1 MRKSVVL
8 LILLS
13 CLLCSVA
20 PAQEGHDLHQAHDP
34 KLSHG
39 VVADMNQPGL
49 IYLKSRDLQE
59 TIDEAMPHSI
69 IMCDP
74 NRAMMVKRAITVH
87 KPLTIVGLHA
97 FLEKGLCDAPIVVI
111 SADHVAMKDFWLR
124 GNVGSVPFE
133 HRASLI
139 AVRANHFIIENGI
152 VTDSARHGVIVSARQ
167 AEANLHTGI
176 IRNITG
182 RNIAR
187 DVISLEGHGDAG
199 YFVRHVI
206 VEDIKGYES
215 HDRGA
220 VETCDGTEFITIR
233 GVYAEDCVYG
243 VDVQEHGEKGQVN
256 KNISIV
262 GVRVKNC
269 TSAVRAS
276 HGDQGHCNLMMV
288 DISSSGWREDEDG
301 RLIVLRN
308 TSNITLANVEISENE
323 KSPAIHAKNCDG
335 LILRNVLITKC
346 NHKGAAIV
354 IEDCGNV
361 VVDGLILR
369 NDAQNLTNA
378 ILCQIVS
385 NRDYANLG
393 IHNVIASNT
402 TSAGIV
408 LRNRSMR
415 GKLDSYVI
423 SGNTAKVWDHINAEN
438 SKIINNLMG
447 PSGNGLK
454 TESAETQEVIGK
466 SVHQAAYEGDL
477 SQIQM
482 HIAAGTDLN
491 AIDEHDYGQTALHIA
506 LRKGHIDIAKTLITV
521 GADVGVKTAKGMRP
535 LHLAAEGGHAKVIE
549 LLISKGA
556 DFNARNSKGQT
567 PLHLTIRSENIEAAK
582 ESIDLLLS
590 KGADLDAK
598 DSSGSTVLDE
608 AALGFTPRK
617 VFEFLLSKGA
627 KISSIHLAAYR
638 GDVERVRSFMKEGVD
653 VDAKKTENQLTPLDY
668 AVRGRRFKTAK
679 FLVAEGA
686 NPNGS
691 AKDMPAL
698 PYAIMHG
705 NNKIAECLLSNGAD
719 PNSQGRQSG
728 MPVLHIAVLVGN
740 KEMVDL
746 LIKNGADV
754 KARDKREKTALDYA
768 KQFRKQEIIDLLK
781 KHGAKE

>member
-1 MRKSVVL
+1 
-8 LILLS
+8 
-13 CLLCSVA
+13 
-20 PAQEGHDLHQAHDP
+20 
-34 KLSHG
+34 
-39 VVADMNQPGL
+39 MNQPGV

-74 NRAMMVKRAITVH
+74 NRTIMVKRTMTVN

-97 FLEKGLCDAPIVVI
+97 FLEQGLCDAPIMVI
-111 SADHVAMKDFWLR
+111 SADHVAMRGFRLR

-167 AEANLHTGI
+167 AEADLHTGI

-187 DVISLEGHGDAG
+187 DVVSLEGHGDAG

-206 VEDIKGYES
+206 VEDIEGFDS

-233 GVYAEDCVYG
+233 NVLAENCVYG
-243 VDVQEHGEKGQVN
+243 VDVQEHGGKGQVN

-262 GVRVKNC
+262 GVRVKDC

-288 DISSSGWREDEDG
+288 DISSSGWRKHGDG

-308 TSNITLANVEISENE
+308 TSNITLANVEISENK

-335 LILRNVLITKC
+335 LILRDVSIKKC

-408 LRNRSMR
+408 LRNRSRR

-423 SGNTAKVWDHINAEN
+423 SGNTAKVWDHINADN

-454 TESAETQEVIGK
+454 TDSGETQEVICK

-477 SQIQM
+477 NQIRM

-491 AIDEHDYGQTALHIA
+491 AIDEQDYGQTALHVA
-506 LRKGHIDIAKTLITV
+506 LRKGHIDITKTLLTA
-521 GADVGVKTAKGMRP
+521 GADVRVKTARGMTP
-535 LHLAAEGGHAKVIE
+535 LHLAAEEGHAKVIE
-549 LLISKGA
+549 LLITKGA
-556 DFNARNSKGQT
+556 NVN
-567 PLHLTIRSENIEAAK
+567 
-582 ESIDLLLS
+582 
-590 KGADLDAK
+590 AK
-598 DSSGSTVLDE
+598 DGSGK
-608 AALGFTPRK
+608 TP
-617 VFEFLLSKGA
+617 
-627 KISSIHLAAYR
+627 I
-638 GDVERVRSFMKEGVD
+638 ERVGE
-653 VDAKKTENQLTPLDY
+653 
-668 AVRGRRFKTAK
+668 RR
-679 FLVAEGA
+679 
-686 NPNGS
+686 
-691 AKDMPAL
+691 
-698 PYAIMHG
+698 
-705 NNKIAECLLSNGAD
+705 
-719 PNSQGRQSG
+719 
-728 MPVLHIAVLVGN
+728 
-740 KEMVDL
+740 
-746 LIKNGADV
+746 
-754 KARDKREKTALDYA
+754 RDK
-768 KQFRKQEIIDLLK
+768 IIDLLK
-781 KHGAKE
+781 RHRATGEPPQTIRQRWESMSEQEKEKLREQMRKRFEANRKQQAKE